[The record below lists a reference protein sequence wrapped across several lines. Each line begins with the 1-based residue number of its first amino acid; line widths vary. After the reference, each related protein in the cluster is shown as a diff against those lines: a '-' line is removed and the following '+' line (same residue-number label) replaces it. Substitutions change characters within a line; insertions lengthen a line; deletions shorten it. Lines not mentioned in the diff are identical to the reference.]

1 MKKILAILLAV
12 TLLLSLSAVAFAEDL
27 LIAPKPAEYN
37 SMSGEIV
44 SYEDGQLEVKD
55 AASEETMIFYISE
68 QTYLVDA
75 ETGLPADLQN
85 RKTDSVVAYYGP
97 AVTMSLPAKSPA
109 IAVLVNVSEKGTTAF
124 YAKAEKVTENE
135 DGGIDGLCNNGTYLM
150 TLDKDTAISA
160 FKTKEIVTF
169 EDIEEGDELVLWCG
183 AITRSMPG
191 QGHPE
196 KAVLLGKAEVADDS
210 GESKDS
216 ATLPQES
223 QYNQFSGMVVGY
235 EAGELEVKDANSEE
249 TMIFYIGEDTYV
261 ADAVNGT
268 PAEIYKR
275 TNDLV
280 TVYYGP
286 AVTASL
292 PAKAPA
298 IAVVLNMPENGLGGA
313 FYTKVDQVSQ
323 NDEGV
328 TELLCSNGSLILRPN
343 DETTYAA
350 FKTKNIVTLADIKE
364 GSELL
369 AWCDVIALSY
379 PGQGTPT
386 KFVVLSTPEENL
398 PTPTSGEAN
407 DDTKISVSGTTVK
420 VDGKEISSPAYEKGD
435 TIMLPLRAIAEAL
448 GFEVIWNG
456 DNSVQVVQGA
466 QVGTLT
472 IGDINYGFA
481 KMIVKLDVAPEL
493 TDDLTYVPAEFF
505 EEVLHISIAK

>member
-75 ETGLPADLQN
+75 QTGLPADLEN

-109 IAVLVNVSEKGTTAF
+109 IAVLVNVSEKGATAF

-135 DGGIDGLCNNGTYLM
+135 DGGIDVLCNNGTYLM

-160 FKTKEIVTF
+160 FKTKEIVTYK
-169 EDIEEGDELVLWCG
+169 DIEEGDELVLWCG

-196 KAVLLGKAEVADDS
+196 KAVLLNKAEVADES
-210 GESKDS
+210 GEAKNGV
-216 ATLPQES
+216 ALPQEP
-223 QYNQFSGMVVGY
+223 QYNQFYGSVIGY
-235 EAGELEVKDANSEE
+235 ESGELEVKEANSEE
-249 TMIFYIGEDTYV
+249 TMIFYVGENTYV
-261 ADAVNGT
+261 ADAVSGV
-268 PAEIYKR
+268 PSEIEKR
-275 TNDLV
+275 TSDAV

-298 IAVVLNMPENGLGGA
+298 IAVVLNMPENGIGGA
-313 FYTKVDQVSQ
+313 FYTKVDQISQ
-323 NDEGV
+323 NSEGV

-343 DETTYAA
+343 DETTYSA
-350 FKTKNIVTLADIKE
+350 FKTKNVVTLADIKE

-379 PGQGTPT
+379 PGQGTPS

-398 PTPTSGEAN
+398 PAPASGEAN
-407 DDTKISVSGTTVK
+407 EDTKISVSGTLVT
-420 VDGKEISSPAYEKGD
+420 VDGKEIASPAYEKNG
-435 TIMLPLRAIAEAL
+435 TVMLPLRAVAEAL
-448 GFEVIWNG
+448 DFEVIWNG
-456 DNSVQVVQGA
+456 DNSVRVVQGA

-472 IGDINYGFA
+472 IGSVDYGFA

-493 TDDLTYVPAEFF
+493 KDDLTYVPAEFF